1 MSPIWV
7 LKYTD
12 GGPMHHL
19 SSEVARPGS
28 SLHTDRLEGTNHM
41 LARIRKA
48 AEDKDSGFTLIELLV
63 VMIIIGI
70 LAAIA
75 IPVFLNQRK
84 KAVDTSIKSDL
95 RTVANEEETAFT
107 DTQAYVAVANSTGT
121 ANVGNTVTLSS
132 GNNVQVVL
140 SADGN
145 AYRICGWNA
154 KATANANNKMWTYV
168 SNAGGLQSATVAT
181 CAVP

>member
-1 MSPIWV
+1 
-7 LKYTD
+7 
-12 GGPMHHL
+12 
-19 SSEVARPGS
+19 
-28 SLHTDRLEGTNHM
+28 M

-95 RTVANEEETAFT
+95 RSVANEFETYYT
-107 DTQAYVAVANSTGT
+107 DNQVYPTAMTAVPDVKLSN
-121 ANVGNTVTLSS
+121 GNTVTIKT
-132 GNNVQVVL
+132 G
-140 SADGN
+140 
-145 AYRICGWNA
+145 
-154 KATANANNKMWTYV
+154 
-168 SNAGGLQSATVAT
+168 AGVAT
-181 CAVP
+181 GTFCVQIVNPKGTDTTNGFYYDSDQGGVQAKGTTACS